1 MPTELLSESGRQS
14 ADRPQP
20 LAPHWVEKD
29 AEARRAARSEDTN
42 AVWIVR
48 NSKIANWIVRGISWP
63 SRRAGFL
70 ILLDTPRPELLAV
83 LMRRFERVAYA
94 DQIGHFLPRAEMREV
109 FKAPDTKDRFVG
121 GIIDDETKTVALWRG
136 DLSSFVV
143 PFSAFEPTANG
154 IEPDWARFSVTDYGH
169 TLKLGNYEAASDAVL
184 YEYDEDFR
192 RRRNAKRR
200 AEEKTLGASIRRL
213 RKQKR
218 LTRDDI
224 PGVDPKTLARIERN
238 EVARPH
244 IRTLSL
250 IAKRLGV
257 QPSKLGTF

>member
-1 MPTELLSESGRQS
+1 MPTELLDADTQT
-14 ADRPQP
+14 ADRPEP
-20 LAPHWVEKD
+20 LAPHWIEKD
-29 AEARRAARSEDTN
+29 AEAKRAARSEDTR

-48 NSKIANWIVRGISWP
+48 NSKIANWVVRGISWP

-70 ILLDTPRPELLAV
+70 ILLDSPRPELLAV

-94 DQIGHFLPRAEMREV
+94 DEVGHFLPRAEMQEV
-109 FKAPDTKDRFVG
+109 FKAPDRKDRFVG
-121 GIIDDETKTVALWRG
+121 GIVDDETKNVALWRG

-154 IEPDWARFSVTDYGH
+154 IKPDWDRFSVTDYGH
-169 TLKLGNYEAASDAVL
+169 TLKLGHYEAASDAVL

-192 RRRNAKRR
+192 RRQNAKRR

-218 LTRDDI
+218 LTRNDF

-238 EVARPH
+238 EVARPQAK
-244 IRTLSL
+244 TLSL
-250 IAKRLGV
+250 IAKRLEV